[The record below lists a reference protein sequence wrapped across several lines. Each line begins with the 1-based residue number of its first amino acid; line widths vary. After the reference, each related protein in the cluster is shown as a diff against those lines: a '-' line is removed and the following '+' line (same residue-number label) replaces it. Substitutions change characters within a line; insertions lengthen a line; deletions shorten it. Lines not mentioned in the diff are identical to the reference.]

1 MVAACR
7 GSADCLAPS
16 RLGGF
21 ALALTAIDWIVIAAY
36 LLLNLLISL
45 YYRRRSSG
53 STEEFFVSGRNVSW
67 WLAGTSMVAT
77 TFAADTPLLVA
88 GLVAKNGI
96 AGNWLWWSLCLSGMM
111 TVFFFARY
119 WRRSGII
126 TDVEFVELR
135 YAGKP
140 AAFLRGF
147 RALYLGALMNCL
159 ILGWVIKAMIS
170 IITVL
175 LGDAIARGR
184 VLEIG
189 AGGHTM
195 FRYTLG
201 DPSHTALLICVLIL
215 VPFTGLYTFIGGLWG
230 VLVTDLF
237 QFALK
242 MAMIVVLAWVAV
254 DKIGGMAL
262 LKMHLSQ
269 VDAATRATGQTT
281 GSVLSFF
288 PSFHLG
294 WTSDALWTLPVLTFI
309 VYLGMQWW
317 LAWYPGAEPGGGGY
331 VAQRMFSAKDEKN
344 SLGATLWFNIAH
356 YALRPWP
363 WIVTALVA
371 IVVYSPNGG
380 LQPSAAFAANP
391 EQGYVMV
398 LRDFLPPALRGV
410 MVAAFLAA
418 FMSTVGTQLNWG
430 CSYLVNDLYKR
441 FLVRNSTEKHY
452 VLISKIFTV
461 FLVLA
466 SGYTA
471 MQLTSIKQGW
481 DLVLNIGFGTG
492 AVYILRWY
500 WWRINAW
507 SEISAMIAAA
517 VVTIGLRDFSFT
529 GNDALVYAK
538 KTLITGGITTIAWI
552 VITFL
557 TPAESDATL
566 IAFYRRV
573 HPTVYGWQRIASLV
587 PELPPVKD
595 VASNAFSWVMG
606 VVLVYGCL
614 FGIGKLVFEQWGQG
628 ILLLAIAG
636 IAGYLIFWDLSRRGW
651 ETLSGK
657 EVASTSQIA
666 GATD

>member
-1 MVAACR
+1 M
-7 GSADCLAPS
+7 
-16 RLGGF
+16 
-21 ALALTAIDWIVIAAY
+21 ALTAVDWIVIAAY

-135 YAGKP
+135 YSGKP

-175 LGDAIARGR
+175 LGDAIAQGR

-189 AGGHTM
+189 IAGHT
-195 FRYTLG
+195 FFHYTLG
-201 DPSHTALLICVLIL
+201 EPSHTALLICVLLL

-254 DKIGGMAL
+254 DKIGGMAI
-262 LKMHLSQ
+262 LKVHLSQ
-269 VDAATRATGQTT
+269 VDAATRAAGQTT
-281 GSVLSFF
+281 GSILSFF

-294 WTSDALWTLPVLTFI
+294 WTSDALWTLPVLTF
-309 VYLGMQWW
+309 VLYLAVQWW
-317 LAWYPGAEPGGGGY
+317 ASWYPGSEPGGGGY

-356 YALRPWP
+356 YSMRSWP
-363 WIVTALVA
+363 WIVTGLVA
-371 IVVYSPNGG
+371 VAVYSTNGG
-380 LQPSAAFAANP
+380 LHPSAAFAAEP
-391 EQGYVMV
+391 EKGYVMV
-398 LRDFLPPALRGV
+398 MRDFLPPALRGV
-410 MVAAFLAA
+410 MIAAFLAA

-430 CSYLVNDLYKR
+430 TSYLINDLYRR
-441 FLVRNSTEKHY
+441 FLVRRGSEKHY
-452 VLISKIFTV
+452 VFVSKLFIV
-461 FLVLA
+461 LLVIA

-471 MQLTSIKQGW
+471 AHITSIQSAWQLLLGM
-481 DLVLNIGFGTG
+481 GAGTG
-492 AVYILRWY
+492 GVLLLRWY
-500 WWRINAW
+500 WSRINAW
-507 SEISAMIAAA
+507 SEISSMIAAFVVSIGLTRVQFSGNSSVVFA
-517 VVTIGLRDFSFT
+517 KSAMITAGVTTIVWLVVTMLTSPEP
-529 GNDALVYAK
+529 DAHL
-538 KTLITGGITTIAWI
+538 L
-552 VITFL
+552 
-557 TPAESDATL
+557 
-566 IAFYRRV
+566 AFYRRV
-573 HPTVYGWQRIASLV
+573 HPTVHGWRRIAAMA
-587 PELPPVKD
+587 PEIAPVRD
-595 VASNAFSWVMG
+595 LRANTFDWVMG
-606 VVLVYGCL
+606 CALVYCSM
-614 FGIGKLVFEQWGQG
+614 FGIGELVLQEWIPG
-628 ILLLAIAG
+628 IVLMAAAALSGYAI
-636 IAGYLIFWDLSRRGW
+636 YWSLSRRGW
-651 ETLSGK
+651 QTLSGA
-657 EVASTSQIA
+657 EPAAPPISAAGISRTS
-666 GATD
+666 GD